1 MENIRTASAAVM
13 LWLIP
18 KGTKSLLMAEERRIS
33 MNKKILIIDD
43 DVELCNLLK
52 QCLGNE
58 GFGVTCL
65 YDGKDI
71 ISFLKSNQID
81 LVILDVMLPELD
93 GFTVLRQI
101 RTFSDIPILMLSAKS
116 EEMSKVLGLRTG
128 ADDYITKPFGLS
140 ELIARVEN
148 LFRRCGGICQHN
160 QDSTL
165 RYSELQIDTEKY
177 IVTKGNEAV
186 QLTSKEYKLLCFLG
200 KNPQKVF
207 TKKQIY
213 NNVWD
218 EDFMYDDNTIMTL
231 ISRLRKKIEDNP
243 ETPQYIQTVW
253 GIGYRFNGEAE

>member
-1 MENIRTASAAVM
+1 
-13 LWLIP
+13 
-18 KGTKSLLMAEERRIS
+18 

-71 ISFLKSNQID
+71 ISFLKSNQTD

-148 LFRRCGGICQHN
+148 LFRRCVGVCQHN
-160 QDSTL
+160 QDSML
-165 RYSELQIDTEKY
+165 RYSELHIDTEKC

-186 QLTSKEYKLLCFLG
+186 QLTSKEYKLLCFLA

-231 ISRLRKKIEDNP
+231 ISRLRKKIEDNT

-253 GIGYRFNGEAE
+253 GIGYRFNGEVE